1 MNNALSFEQQFT
13 DFSTLSDSELE
24 SVEGGRNKLAYN
36 MGHYAGKAT
45 IFGLAAWALLA

>member
-1 MNNALSFEQQFT
+1 
-13 DFSTLSDSELE
+13 
-24 SVEGGRNKLAYN
+24 RNKLAYN